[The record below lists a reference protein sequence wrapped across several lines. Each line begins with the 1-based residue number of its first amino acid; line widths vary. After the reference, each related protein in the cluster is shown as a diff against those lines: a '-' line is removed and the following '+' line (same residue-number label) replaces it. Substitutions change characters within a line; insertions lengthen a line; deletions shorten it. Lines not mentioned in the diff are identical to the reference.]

1 MTAAGGGAA
10 YAAQRLQAC
19 FGDGR
24 SSEVRALGR
33 HTEASRAEFAA

>member
-1 MTAAGGGAA
+1 MTASAGAA
-10 YAAQRLQAC
+10 YVARRLQAC

-33 HTEASRAEFAA
+33 YTQAGRAEFAA